1 MHDVGLQFGLI
12 AEKVAAVNLDLVVC
26 DKNGEIYTVR
36 YDAVNAM
43 LFNEFLKQRR
53 KVEQQQRKIQQQDCK
68 LQEQEATIAQLRKE
82 LQATVAHQ
90 QKQMKP
96 LTAGLQKVTA
106 QLEAGKAA
114 PQIVD
119 NNQ

>member
-12 AEKVAAVNLDLVVC
+12 AEKVAAVNPDLVVR
-26 DKNGEIYTVR
+26 DKNREIYTVR

-43 LFNEFLKQRR
+43 LLNEFLKQRR
-53 KVEQQQRKIQQQDCK
+53 KVEQQERKIQQQDCK
-68 LQEQEATIAQLRKE
+68 LQEQEVTITQLRKE

-90 QKQMKP
+90 QKQIEA
-96 LTAGLQKVTA
+96 LAAGLQKVSA

-119 NNQ
+119 NN